1 MKFLITENKI
11 TKVIQ
16 KYINLITNDP
26 EFNWVDKIVI
36 ELGTT
41 EGIGWKS
48 SDVFPLYTYK
58 VYFKEDNPDYE
69 SQSKLWDDIS
79 SAHKLFFQSDNEG
92 NPVAYFTTSSIKPD
106 GSTDSFPSF
115 QSKS

>member
-16 KYINLITNDP
+16 KYISFITNDP

-36 ELGTT
+36 ELGSV
-41 EGIGWKS
+41 EGIG
-48 SDVFPLYTYK
+48 SDIFPLYTYK

-69 SQSKLWDDIS
+69 SQLKLWHVIS
-79 SAHKLFFQSDNEG
+79 SAHKLLFQLDNEG

-106 GSTDSFPSF
+106 GSTDSLPSY

>member
-16 KYINLITNDP
+16 KYISFITNVP

-36 ELGTT
+36 ELGSV
-41 EGIGWKS
+41 EGIG
-48 SDVFPLYTYK
+48 SDIFPLYTYK

-69 SQSKLWDDIS
+69 LQLKLWDDIS
-79 SAHKLFFQSDNEG
+79 STHKLFFQSDSEG
-92 NPVAYFTTSSIKPD
+92 NPVAYFTTYSIKPD
-106 GSTDSFPSF
+106 GSTDSLPSF
-115 QSKS
+115 KVKVNT